1 MGDGVMSIDSVFV
14 SGLQGIQKG
23 LQGARTSAAEIA
35 GSAQSS
41 SSDPNAMTD
50 ALIALKQHE
59 LQVAAAAR
67 TIEAADDMI
76 GSLIDVLV

>member
-1 MGDGVMSIDSVFV
+1 MTINSVSALGV
-14 SGLQGIQKG
+14 LGIQKG
-23 LQGARTSAAEIA
+23 IQGARNSADEIA
-35 GSAQSS
+35 SAAQSS
-41 SSDPNAMTD
+41 SSGPYAATD

-59 LQVAAAAR
+59 LQVVAAAK